1 MTVSVKTKWQGNIKF
16 QSEGQNTGFSV
27 NMDGKK
33 DAGGDGSASSPMEMV
48 LHGVAGCMGID
59 ICVIMR
65 HNMDKVESLEMEVVG
80 TRNDAVPK
88 SYTDVV
94 VKVYVEG
101 TVPAKVVKRAV
112 HLSHDKYCSAINS
125 LNAETKVE
133 TYLNG
138 GRID

>member
-1 MTVSVKTKWQGNIKF
+1 MTVSVKAKWQGDIKF

-27 NMDGKK
+27 DMDAAKS
-33 DAGGDGSASSPMEMV
+33 AGGQGSASSPMEMV

-65 HNMDKVESLEMEVVG
+65 HSMDKVESLEMEVVG
-80 TRNDAVPK
+80 TRNDVVPK

-94 VKVYVEG
+94 MKVYVEG
-101 TVPAKVVKRAV
+101 TVPAKVVRRAV
-112 HLSHDKYCSAINS
+112 ELSHEKYCSAINS
-125 LNAETKVE
+125 LNAETRVE
-133 TYLNG
+133 IYLNG